1 MIAII
6 LIAGIVG
13 VVWAAVLLRHGDLI
27 SGCLAVLLAGSV
39 FGHSFYHV
47 SIITADRLLIG
58 GLIVAYIVY
67 RQMGLADSKPLGK
80 GDIAFLAFSGVLA
93 LNTLA
98 HNWRLDGA
106 QPAALLLF
114 FYLLPVAVY
123 WIARQS
129 RLDERAVWSVFGFLS
144 IFAIYLAVTGFAET
158 QKMWSLVFPKYIA
171 SSSYQEFLGRGRG
184 PFLNPI
190 GNGFYLS
197 AGLFGA
203 VQWWPHLNR
212 LGRGLLIGIA
222 AVIFAGIYFTLTR
235 SVWLGAGVGL
245 LLIIW
250 LAIPRSWRLP
260 VVAAMVL
267 AGAPVLAL
275 KWNKLNSFK
284 RDAHVSQHDMEQSAK
299 LRPILATVAW
309 KIFQDYPLFGCGFG
323 QYKEVDVNYLD
334 DRDGDLPLELARP
347 YVQHNVFLALLTQTG
362 LVGLGLWLMTLGLW
376 ARNAWRLWTSKQA
389 PLWARQHGLVLLALL
404 LAYGVNGM
412 FHDIGIITML
422 NMLLFLVAGVSQGLA
437 PQIESSTATQ
447 RQRSVHR
454 LPVAA
459 TSGA

>member
-1 MIAII
+1 MIAIL

-27 SGCLAVLLAGSV
+27 GGCLAVLLAGSV

-47 SIITADRLLIG
+47 SVITADRLLIA
-58 GLIVAYIVY
+58 GLIVAYLIY
-67 RQMGLADSKPLGK
+67 RQVGWADPKPLAK
-80 GDIAFLAFSGVLA
+80 GDVAFLSFSGALA

-129 RLDERAVWSVFGFLS
+129 RLDERACWSVFGFLGL
-144 IFAIYLAVTGFAET
+144 FAVYLSVTGFAET
-158 QKMWSLVFPKYIA
+158 RQLWSFVFPKYIA
-171 SSSYQEFLGRGRG
+171 TSSYQEFLGRGRG

-190 GNGFYLS
+190 ANGMFLC
-197 AGLFGA
+197 AGLFGV

-212 LGRGLLIGIA
+212 LGRGVLIGV
-222 AVIFAGIYFTLTR
+222 AVVICLGIYFTLTR
-235 SVWLGAGVGL
+235 SVWLGAGLGL

-250 LAIPRSWRLP
+250 LAIPRSWRVP
-260 VVAAMVL
+260 MVVAMAL
-267 AGAPVLAL
+267 AGVPVLAM

-284 RDAHVSQHDMEQSAK
+284 RDANVSQHDMEQSAK

-334 DRDGDLPLELARP
+334 DRAGDLPLELARP

-389 PLWARQHGLVLLALL
+389 PLWARQYGLVLIAMLI
-404 LAYGVNGM
+404 AYGVNGM
-412 FHDIGIITML
+412 FHDIGIITMV
-422 NMLLFLVAGVSQGLA
+422 NTLLFLVAGVCQGLA
-437 PQIESSTATQ
+437 PHIESSTFPQ
-447 RQRSVHR
+447 RQPAQQR
-454 LPVAA
+454 LPAA
-459 TSGA
+459 IASGA